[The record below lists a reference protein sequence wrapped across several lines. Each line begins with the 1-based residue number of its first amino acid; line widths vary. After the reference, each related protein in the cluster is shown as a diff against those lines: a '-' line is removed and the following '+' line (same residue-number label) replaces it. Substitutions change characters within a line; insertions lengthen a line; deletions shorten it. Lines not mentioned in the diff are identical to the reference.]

1 MKTTNTLSEYDQQ
14 AETFL
19 TTHGLKFR
27 ATLSDSKTPAW
38 SEGEKCGRHYRVTI
52 SRDGYKRKRGW
63 YEWQNKSNGHPGI
76 LFGPQSRLTFDFW
89 SSIADAEKG
98 IVTVKPYDVL
108 ACISAD
114 AYTPAT
120 FADFCAEYGYEEDS
134 IKALQMFRRCDR
146 FAKRLRA
153 FFTEQELADLSE
165 IR

>member
-1 MKTTNTLSEYDQQ
+1 MKTTNTLSEYDAQ

-19 TTHGLKFR
+19 ATHGLKFR

-38 SEGEKCGRHYRVTI
+38 SEGEKCGHHYRVTLSKGKPCSADYTGNI
-52 SRDGYKRKRGW
+52 RSA
-63 YEWQNKSNGHPGI
+63 
-76 LFGPQSRLTFDFW
+76 SRLTFDFF

-98 IVTVKPYDVL
+98 IVTVKPYNVL

-146 FAKRLRA
+146 FAKRLRD
-153 FFTEQELADLSE
+153 FFTEQELTDLSE